1 MVETAFTPWSSLAG
15 GGLIG
20 LSAVLLMATVGRIA
34 VQALA
39 GLLFGLGLVV
49 SGMADPAKVLNFL
62 DLFGAWDPSLAFVLA
77 GATGTTFVG
86 YRLVLARPR
95 PLLAPAFQLPTANR
109 IDARLLT
116 GAAIFGVGWGLAGL
130 CPGPAITS
138 LALGAPG
145 TLAFVPAML
154 VGIAAARALGAAP
167 SARPM
172 TR

>member
-1 MVETAFTPWSSLAG
+1 MRV
-15 GGLIG
+15 
-20 LSAVLLMATVGRIA
+20 A
-34 VQALA
+34 VQFLA

-62 DLFGAWDPSLAFVLA
+62 DLAGTWDPSLAFVLA

-86 YRLVLARPR
+86 YRLVLARRR
-95 PLLAPAFQLPTANR
+95 PLFAPAFQLPTATR
-109 IDARLLT
+109 IDGRLLT
-116 GAAIFGVGWGLAGL
+116 GAAIFGVGWGLAGF
-130 CPGPAITS
+130 CPGPAVTS

-154 VGIAAARALGAAP
+154 VGIAAARALAAAP
-167 SARPM
+167 FPRPK

>member
-1 MVETAFTPWSSLAG
+1 MRVAAQF
-15 GGLIG
+15 
-20 LSAVLLMATVGRIA
+20 
-34 VQALA
+34 LA

-62 DLFGAWDPSLAFVLA
+62 DLFGSWDPSLAFVLG
-77 GATGTTFVG
+77 GATGTTLVG
-86 YRLVLARPR
+86 YRLVLARRR
-95 PLLAPAFQLPTANR
+95 PLLAPTFQLPTATR
-109 IDARLLT
+109 IDVRLLT

-145 TLAFVPAML
+145 ILAFVPAML
-154 VGIAAARALGAAP
+154 VGIAAARALAAAP
-167 SARPM
+167 SPQPK